1 MIGRDQEIGEITR
14 SITDDAVRG
23 VALGGKAGVGK
34 SRLARR
40 GRGGGGVSAGT
51 GRACPA
57 DPVGT
62 AAASRG

>member
-40 GRGGGGVSAGT
+40 GRGGVSAGT

-62 AAASRG
+62 AASRG